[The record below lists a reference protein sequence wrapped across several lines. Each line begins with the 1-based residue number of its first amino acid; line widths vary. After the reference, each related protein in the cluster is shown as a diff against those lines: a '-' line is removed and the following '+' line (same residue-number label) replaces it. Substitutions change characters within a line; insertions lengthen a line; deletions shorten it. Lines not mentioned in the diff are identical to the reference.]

1 MDTDVTYPVRLRAD
15 DNGTMLV
22 TFADFPGATFGD
34 DAADALAHAREFL
47 IDVIEAYMSRREPIP
62 PPTSSGRTRVAVPPS
77 VALKVSLYQALLER
91 NLTKAALANLMGQ
104 PKQQIDRLFKLRYR
118 SRVDQLDA
126 AFTALGLHL
135 RRVDVAT
142 NHASRAVAR
151 SRRTALLARTS
162 TRRSRV
168 TA

>member
-1 MDTDVTYPVRLRAD
+1 
-15 DNGTMLV
+15 MLV

-34 DAADALAHAREFL
+34 DAPDALAHAREFL
-47 IDVIEAYMSRREPIP
+47 IDVMEAYMSRREPIP
-62 PPTSSGRTRVAVPPS
+62 PPTSSGKTRVAVPPS

-91 NLTKAALANLMGQ
+91 DLTKAALASLMGQ

-135 RRVDVAT
+135 RRMDVAT
-142 NHASRAVAR
+142 SHVSRSAVRSKRTTPSARSSPRVAR
-151 SRRTALLARTS
+151 
-162 TRRSRV
+162 V
-168 TA
+168 TV